1 MLALINGQ
9 NYQRGRRI
17 STRVRAAL
25 IILLYKKTLSVD
37 LCALGGGV
45 GAVNNLI
52 SVDVSEVEELACFAQ
67 MLWSSVFESTVC
79 MGLLFIVL
87 GPAALGGICVMLVA
101 IPIGSYGTIKL
112 DNYQRN
118 LLKDKDNRI
127 SVVQEAIQGIRIVK
141 WFAWEEQFME
151 KICQARSKEISSL
164 RSYLIIDALLRINWG
179 LVPTL
184 VGLVSFLVHTI
195 VLGKSLSPAVGF
207 TSILLFN
214 LLRWPLT
221 TFPDM
226 VNSLVRARVSMK
238 RINEYLDSKNVNGLS
253 SLEEKKDTLSASAND
268 RNGAVNIASVLEKE
282 NMISSPTEAN
292 DVKCKDEYG
301 IHFLDDDNRHDV
313 DDSSATVTIN
323 GASFGWNIQSNI
335 DDNDRKISHKKKN
348 WISLNRCK
356 FRNVSTNSEISVTGN
371 SDNEDCTSES
381 DEDDFADEDITGIR
395 KVKEYSG
402 IWGR

>member
-79 MGLLFIVL
+79 MCLLFIVL

-101 IPIGSYGTIKL
+101 IPMGSYGTIKL
-112 DNYQRN
+112 DNCQRN

-164 RSYLIIDALLRINWG
+164 RSYLIFDALLRINWG

-184 VGLVSFLVHTI
+184 VGLVSFLVHTM
-195 VLGKSLSPAVGF
+195 VLGKSLSPAEGF

-238 RINEYLDSKNVNGLS
+238 RINEYLDSKNVKGLS
-253 SLEEKKDTLSASAND
+253 HLEGNKDILPVSVSNGSDTLDSKSGLD
-268 RNGAVNIASVLEKE
+268 REK
-282 NMISSPTEAN
+282 MISRTETN
-292 DVKCKDEYG
+292 KMKCKDEYG
-301 IHFLDDDNRHDV
+301 IHFLNDDNRHDINY
-313 DDSSATVTIN
+313 SSAIVTIN
-323 GASFGWNIQSNI
+323 GASFGWTIQSNI
-335 DDNDRKISHKKKN
+335 DNDDIKNSHKKKN
-348 WISLNRCK
+348 CISLNRCK
-356 FRNVSTNSEISVTGN
+356 FRNVSTNSDISVAGS
-371 SDNEDCTSES
+371 SDNEDCASES
-381 DEDDFADEDITGIR
+381 DKEEFADDVIAKTR

>member
-79 MGLLFIVL
+79 MCLLFIVL

-101 IPIGSYGTIKL
+101 IPMGSYGTIKL
-112 DNYQRN
+112 DNCQRN

-164 RSYLIIDALLRINWG
+164 RSYLIFDALLRINWG

-184 VGLVSFLVHTI
+184 VGLVSFLVHTM
-195 VLGKSLSPAVGF
+195 VLGKSLSPAEGF

-253 SLEEKKDTLSASAND
+253 HREGNKDTLPVSVSNRSDTLDSKSGLD
-268 RNGAVNIASVLEKE
+268 REK
-282 NMISSPTEAN
+282 MISRTETN
-292 DVKCKDEYG
+292 KMECKDEYG
-301 IHFLDDDNRHDV
+301 IHFLNDDNRHDINY
-313 DDSSATVTIN
+313 SSAIVTIN
-323 GASFGWNIQSNI
+323 GASFGWTIQSNI
-335 DDNDRKISHKKKN
+335 DNDDIKNSHKKKN
-348 WISLNRCK
+348 CISLNRCK
-356 FRNVSTNSEISVTGN
+356 FRNVSTNSDISVAGS
-371 SDNEDCTSES
+371 SDNEDCESES
-381 DEDDFADEDITGIR
+381 DKEEFADDVIAKTR